1 MFGRFLIEN
10 RFTRIY
16 LIIGFFFFL
25 ENKFKMFK
33 KKKFRIFLK

>member
-16 LIIGFFFFL
+16 LIIGFFFL